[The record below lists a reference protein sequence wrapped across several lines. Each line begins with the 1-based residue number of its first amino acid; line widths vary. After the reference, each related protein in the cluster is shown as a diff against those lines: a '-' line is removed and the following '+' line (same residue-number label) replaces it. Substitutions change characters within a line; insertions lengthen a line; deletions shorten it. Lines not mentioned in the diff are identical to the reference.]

1 MGGLALGVG
10 DLRTS
15 EDRGR
20 HVRLCLIR
28 VVHGGG
34 VETDALLSHTCTWW
48 LNFDSSS
55 KGLVDG
61 I

>member
-1 MGGLALGVG
+1 MGVG